1 LSIENVRD
9 LEDYLKTLLNFSDA
23 RHRQFYEELLQKR
36 QEGRWLLEVTFTL
49 LQSYM
54 PVYNCSV
61 HDNLQTFVVIA
72 PPFSSAACPQQH
84 VLKKVVFKV

>member
-9 LEDYLKTLLNFSDA
+9 LEDYLKTLLNFSDT

-36 QEGRWLLEVTFTL
+36 QEGKSLHEVTFTL

-54 PVYNCSV
+54 PIYNCSV
-61 HDNLQTFVVIA
+61 HYNLQTFAVTSTS
-72 PPFSSAACPQQH
+72 F
-84 VLKKVVFKV
+84 

>member
-36 QEGRWLLEVTFTL
+36 QEGKRLIEVTFIL

-54 PVYNCSV
+54 SIYSCSV
-61 HDNLQTFVVIA
+61 HDDLQTFVLLA
-72 PPFSSAACPQQH
+72 LPFSSAACPQQH
-84 VLKKVVFKV
+84 VLKKSGV

>member
-36 QEGRWLLEVTFTL
+36 QEGKWLLEVNFTL

-54 PVYNCSV
+54 PIYNCSV
-61 HDNLQTFVVIA
+61 HGSLQTFAVTSTA
-72 PPFSSAACPQQH
+72 F
-84 VLKKVVFKV
+84 

>member
-23 RHRQFYEELLQKR
+23 RHRQFCEELLQKR
-36 QEGRWLLEVTFTL
+36 QEGKWLFEVTFIL

-54 PVYNCSV
+54 SIYNCSV
-61 HDNLQTFVVIA
+61 PDNLQTFVLLA
-72 PPFSSAACPQQH
+72 PPISSAACPQQH
-84 VLKKVVFKV
+84 VLKSGV

>member
-1 LSIENVRD
+1 LSIENVGD

-36 QEGRWLLEVTFTL
+36 QESEWLLEGTFTL

-54 PVYNCSV
+54 PIYNWSV
-61 HDNLQTFVVIA
+61 HNNLQTFAVTSTA
-72 PPFSSAACPQQH
+72 F
-84 VLKKVVFKV
+84 